1 MRLKQ
6 SVSTL
11 PYLIDQFLERQGLN
25 GGEKSYNGGIFPV
38 ANTFSTFK
46 ALLELINCSLSMFW
60 SLVIQVNTYHKIRNS
75 VAYVYTNLR
84 QNLRLNRKTVIA
96 MMGTPQIKKR
106 KICFR
111 WHVFNNRILNKFHPA
126 EVEHAKTDRL
136 FFTLYIHMFGIRA
149 YLHWISW
156 QLTSYDNPGQTY
168 FKMRKDHSDSN
179 FESLVLT

>member
-1 MRLKQ
+1 MNIKIKVHWYQPFQSVFFAIRAFACRMQPTSQLQFSVNFMRLKQ

-25 GGEKSYNGGIFPV
+25 GGEKSGYNGGIFPV

-111 WHVFNNRILNKFHPA
+111 
-126 EVEHAKTDRL
+126 
-136 FFTLYIHMFGIRA
+136 
-149 YLHWISW
+149 
-156 QLTSYDNPGQTY
+156 
-168 FKMRKDHSDSN
+168 
-179 FESLVLT
+179 